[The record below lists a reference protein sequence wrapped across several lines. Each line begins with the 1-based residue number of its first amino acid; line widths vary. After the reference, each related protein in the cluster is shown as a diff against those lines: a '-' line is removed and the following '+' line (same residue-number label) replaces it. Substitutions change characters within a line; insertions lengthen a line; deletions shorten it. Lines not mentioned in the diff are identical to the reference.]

1 MAKKTQKEIE
11 QTLRN
16 KLARQ
21 YTGEIERL
29 KERISELWDTYCRA
43 RKECDKYQQEN
54 EELKDKVEQ
63 YEDWVR
69 RLHEFVG
76 MSESEFKTYI
86 ENEKTKADATKKISD
101 FLNNPIFNLF
111 GY

>member
-16 KLARQ
+16 KLAKQ

-29 KERISELWDTYCRA
+29 KERISELHEKA
-43 RKECDKYQQEN
+43 EKEYRRRRELQEEN
-54 EELKDKVEQ
+54 EELKNKVEQ

-76 MSESEFKTYI
+76 MSESDFKTYI
-86 ENEKTKADATKKISD
+86 ESEKTKAAATKKISD
-101 FLNNPIFNLF
+101 FLNNPLFNLF